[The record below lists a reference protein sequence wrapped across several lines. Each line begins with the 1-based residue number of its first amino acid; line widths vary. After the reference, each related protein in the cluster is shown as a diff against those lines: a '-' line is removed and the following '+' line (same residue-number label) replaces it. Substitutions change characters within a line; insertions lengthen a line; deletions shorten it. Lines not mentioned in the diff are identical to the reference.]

1 MIVIYYMKAIA
12 KNTYLLLVFM
22 AYVMRGAGTFSLED
36 KVKMVEFLAHMAQN
50 PDTQDHHEYI
60 RPLLNEIV
68 PRLDIP
74 VNTHGFKHEKV

>member
-1 MIVIYYMKAIA
+1 MRAIA
-12 KNTYLLLVFM
+12 KNTYLLLVFL

-60 RPLLNEIV
+60 QPLLYDVV
-68 PRLDIP
+68 PRLDLH
-74 VNTHGFKHEKV
+74 VYSGGFKQEEV

>member
-1 MIVIYYMKAIA
+1 MYRKYMKAIV
-12 KNTYLLLVFM
+12 KNTYLLLMFM

-50 PDTQDHHEYI
+50 PDTQEHHEYI

-68 PRLDIP
+68 PRLDIL
-74 VNTHGFKHEKV
+74 VDTSRLVHECV